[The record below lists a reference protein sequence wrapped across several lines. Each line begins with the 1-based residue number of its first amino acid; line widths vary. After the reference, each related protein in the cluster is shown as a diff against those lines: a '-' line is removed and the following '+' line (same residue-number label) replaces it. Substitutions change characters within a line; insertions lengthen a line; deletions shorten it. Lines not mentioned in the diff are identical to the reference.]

1 MEGFIMQTSFI
12 SALKLVLI
20 GGSLVSICSNTEAA
34 TIDPVNNEKLAVVTF
49 EAARPQLFAPSQ
61 VPTVVVSSSRLA
73 SPLTFKFGKAQRVLP
88 SADTTLDVQY
98 NSGFPYR
105 IGTKISLVAGKTYNF
120 VIPQMMVEWKV
131 DDFGIEL
138 GPIPRFEITKVGD
151 AKPFYV
157 GNLRYPYEMQHK
169 AGIPVVAGNFSI
181 RQWPPADV
189 ANPTLISMAWGDAPA
204 IPLSADAVQKR
215 SALHLVMTKSV
226 SFPDA
231 KYQSSCSGPSVWT
244 TIGTTGFPA
253 GEFLP
258 AYDIPLS
265 VPADIH
271 QVRYYRNSYG
281 TTHPLRVNFGVI
293 QKTVDIQPG
302 TTLVENIE
310 RLEVNKV
317 KVVREDGSQYM
328 AEATYTI
335 QYQNHDGQW
344 LPYSHF
350 PRQCIGYGTSTFVAP
365 SGVYL
370 PKGNYRVTISYKTDE
385 GPKNQVHNV
394 TL

>member
-1 MEGFIMQTSFI
+1 MQTLCF
-12 SALKLVLI
+12 SALKLGLI
-20 GGSLVSICSNTEAA
+20 GTGLISLSSIAQAA
-34 TIDPVNNEKLAVVTF
+34 TIDPVNNEKLAIVTV
-49 EAARPQLFAPSQ
+49 ETARPELFITSGRT
-61 VPTVVVSSSRLA
+61 PTVEVSSSRLA
-73 SPLTFKFGKAQRVLP
+73 SPIILKHGQPERVLP
-88 SADTTLDVQY
+88 SADTTLTVQFFTGV
-98 NSGFPYR
+98 SYR
-105 IGTKISLVAGKTYNF
+105 ISTKLGLDAGKTYK
-120 VIPQMMVEWKV
+120 VVLPQLMVEWKA
-131 DDFGIEL
+131 DDFGVEL
-138 GPIPRFEITKVGD
+138 GPIPRFELTKVGEVR
-151 AKPFYV
+151 PFYI
-157 GNLRYPYEMQHK
+157 GNLRYPYELQHK
-169 AGIPVVAGNFSI
+169 AGIPVVAGDFSF

-189 ANPTLISMAWGDAPA
+189 TNPTLVSLAWGDVPT

-215 SALHLVMTKSV
+215 SHLHLVMPKSV

-231 KYQSSCSGPSVWT
+231 KYQSSCSGPSIWA
-244 TIGTTGFPA
+244 TIGSTALPA

-265 VPADIH
+265 VPANIH

-281 TTHPLRVNFGVI
+281 TTHSLKVNFGVI

-317 KVVREDGSQYM
+317 KVVREDGSHYM
-328 AEATYTI
+328 ADATYTV

-350 PRQCIGYGTSTFVAP
+350 PRTCAGFGTSTFVTP
-365 SGVYL
+365 SGLYL

-385 GPKNQVHNV
+385 GPKTQVHNV